1 MNWENFK
8 RDLPLLIKH
17 ASGAFCS
24 APIAGRASLSLM
36 SSAISQTKLNSWESI
51 LLRRNPVRFLVT
63 SDLSGC
69 CNARPKKSNVLTELP
84 GWSITPKGTKMLL
97 SIVTWSLNAICR
109 ASTCVCSLSGKLF
122 FGSLTS
128 CLFEGSLLRA
138 RNVIYR
144 EYQ

>member
-69 CNARPKKSNVLTELP
+69 CNARPGLLTLYA
-84 GWSITPKGTKMLL
+84 G
-97 SIVTWSLNAICR
+97 R
-109 ASTCVCSLSGKLF
+109 APACVALVANCFLGALHPA
-122 FGSLTS
+122 
-128 CLFEGSLLRA
+128 CLRA
-138 RNVIYR
+138 VCFVQEMYFTENTNRRRDIFHCGCFIIKRYGHA
-144 EYQ
+144 